1 MSKISGYL
9 KQSAGAIVLILAL
22 LIVQAYCDLALPE
35 YTSNIV
41 NVGIQQ
47 GGIEHPSPEAIRGE
61 QMEKILQFAQ
71 PESVESILSYYVQEK
86 ELYRLKEYTADDRA
100 ELDRLMSVPMAAAF
114 TLGNQSEMMDE
125 MLASIK
131 EQLPEEM
138 ASLGVFDLLEVL
150 PSEQSDAI
158 RRQIT
163 EGIRAMPESMISQ
176 SAIAYA
182 SEEYIAINGSLKENQ
197 MSYIMQAGLRML
209 GLALLAMVSTV
220 FVTLLASRIGAAFG
234 RNLRNDVFKK
244 VVGFTNHEFDT
255 FSTASLITR
264 TTNDIQQVQMIL
276 ILFLRMIFYAPI
288 VGIGGFIKVWQTTS
302 SMAWVIGIAVAAV
315 LVVVASLISIAM
327 PKFQRVQRLID
338 TLNLVTRE
346 ILTGIP
352 VIRAFHTEKHEEKRF
367 HEANENLKK
376 TNLFVNR
383 LMNGMMPSMMLI
395 MNLTT
400 VLIVWVGADRIHSGT
415 MQVGN
420 LMAFIQYAMQIVM
433 AFLMLSMISIML
445 PRAIVSAKRIEEVLG
460 TDSEILNPEVPKQFA
475 GSQKGELEFRNVS
488 FRYPGA
494 DEYVLKNIDFK
505 VKQGE
510 TLAIIGSTGS
520 GKSTLIN
527 LIPRFYDVTEG
538 EILLNGLDIR
548 QVTQKDLRDKIGIVP
563 QKGVLFSGT
572 IESNIMFGQT
582 GYDLDRVKHYAKI
595 AQAKEFVE
603 EKPDQYESAIAQ
615 GGTNVSG
622 GQKQRLAIARALAI
636 EPEVCIFDDSFSALD
651 TRTEKAVRTE
661 LEGELADITKII
673 IAQKIST
680 VRSAD
685 QILVLD
691 EGRIAGKG
699 THKELIQ
706 SCEIYKQIAA
716 SQLSKEELAN
726 E

>member
-1 MSKISGYL
+1 MSKIRDYL
-9 KQSAGAIVLILAL
+9 KQSAGAILLILAL
-22 LIVQAYCDLALPE
+22 LVVQAYCDLALPE
-35 YTSNIV
+35 YTSKIV

-47 GGIEHPSPEAIRGE
+47 GGIEHASPEELRGGE
-61 QMEKILQFAQ
+61 MEKILLFAQ
-71 PESVESILSYYVQEK
+71 PEAVRGILSSYIQEEDVYQLR
-86 ELYRLKEYTADDRA
+86 ELTVNERED
-100 ELDRLMSVPMAAAF
+100 LDQMMSRPMAAVFAA
-114 TLGNQSEMMDE
+114 GSQSEMMDL
-125 MLASIK
+125 MLSNLK
-131 EQLPEEM
+131 EQLPEQMGSMSIFEILK
-138 ASLGVFDLLEVL
+138 SLPE
-150 PSEQSDAI
+150 EQSA
-158 RRQIT
+158 
-163 EGIRAMPESMISQ
+163 GIRDQIIEGLSQMPDAMISQ

-182 SEEYIAINGSLKENQ
+182 KEEYIALNGSIKEKQ
-197 MSYIMQAGLRML
+197 MNYIISAGIRML
-209 GLALLAMVSTV
+209 GLAFLAMAATV
-220 FVTLLASRIGAAFG
+220 LVTLLASRVGAAFG
-234 RNLRNDVFKK
+234 KNLRNNVFKK

-264 TTNDIQQVQMIL
+264 TTNDIQQVQMVL
-276 ILFLRMIFYAPI
+276 IIFLRMIFYAPI
-288 VGIGGFIKVWQTTS
+288 VGFGGFMKVWQTTR
-302 SMAWVIGIAVAAV
+302 SMAWVIGVAVAAV
-315 LVVVASLISIAM
+315 LIVVFTLVSTAM
-327 PKFQRVQRLID
+327 PKFQKVQRLID
-338 TLNLVTRE
+338 KLNLVTRE

-367 HEANENLKK
+367 HEANENLTK

-383 LMNGMMPSMMLI
+383 IMNGMMPSMMLI

-400 VLIVWVGADRIHSGT
+400 VLIVWVGADRINTGT

-433 AFLMLSMISIML
+433 AFLMLSMISVML
-445 PRAIVSAKRIEEVLG
+445 PRAIVSGKRIEEVLG
-460 TDSEILNPEVPKQFA
+460 TDSGILDPKTPEQFNI
-475 GSQKGELEFRNVS
+475 SQKGELEFRNVS
-488 FRYPGA
+488 FRYPDA
-494 DEYVLKNIDFK
+494 DEYVLKNIDFQ

-538 EILLNGLDIR
+538 EILIDGLDIR
-548 QVTQKDLRDKIGIVP
+548 KSTQKDLRNKIGIVP

-572 IESNIMFGQT
+572 IESNIMFGLT
-582 GYDLDRVKHYAKI
+582 GYEQDRMKHYAKI
-595 AQAKEFVE
+595 AQAEEFVE
-603 EKPDQYESAIAQ
+603 EKPDQYESPIAQ

-636 EPEVCIFDDSFSALD
+636 EPEICIFDDSFSALD
-651 TRTEKAVRTE
+651 SRTETAVRRE
-661 LEGELADITKII
+661 LEGELSNVTKII

-680 VRSAD
+680 VMSAD

-691 EGRIAGKG
+691 EGQIVGKG

-706 SCEIYKQIAA
+706 SCEIYNQIAL